1 MEWVVG
7 LTGSSGSRIDRSLS
21 HTPPTNSVIGGK
33 SKTVRDSWRPS
44 PVNGAINCARPSVAW
59 SLRAFQQQWHCMQC
73 TCIPIANVYSLF
85 VINQVF
91 LIKFRFWFFIGV
103 CTERLLGRDP
113 TLKRRKGSTILRSYA
128 FSLVNLL
135 QVNELLVR
143 QPCPQI
149 LTPSTH

>member
-7 LTGSSGSRIDRSLS
+7 LWQDRVEVGLTGWCLALS

-33 SKTVRDSWRPS
+33 SKTARDSWRPS
-44 PVNGAINCARPSVAW
+44 PVNGARPSVAW

-73 TCIPIANVYSLF
+73 TCIPIVNVYSLF

-103 CTERLLGRDP
+103 CTERLPGRDP
-113 TLKRRKGSTILRSYA
+113 TLNRRKGSTILRSYA
-128 FSLVNLL
+128 LFIS
-135 QVNELLVR
+135 EFATGKWA
-143 QPCPQI
+143 I
-149 LTPSTH
+149 GSTTMSTNPDS